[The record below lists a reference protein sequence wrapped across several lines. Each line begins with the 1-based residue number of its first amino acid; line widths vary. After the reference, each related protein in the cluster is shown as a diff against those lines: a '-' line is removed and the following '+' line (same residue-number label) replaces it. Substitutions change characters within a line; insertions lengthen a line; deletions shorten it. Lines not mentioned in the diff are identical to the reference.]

1 MPLVAL
7 ANNSPG
13 THSAA
18 EKIDCKF
25 TQSFRTMQIKSQKSK
40 KKATKVT
47 ELRFH
52 RALFLANG
60 KHLWRE
66 NRPAERKRA
75 GKEVPELEIGDPD
88 CRWTVGHSKK
98 RRIHGTKPYHRP
110 HSAEN
115 STERHRPKKHRTSTK
130 AHRTLSEGRK
140 GEKYSTGRKFGT
152 ESALANEQNRSKK
165 HERDEKIGTKF
176 GRLAKNEYLCAAF

>member
-25 TQSFRTMQIKSQKSK
+25 TKSFRTMQIKSQKSK

-88 CRWTVGHSKK
+88 CRSFQKPTNSWDKVLPSATICRKF
-98 RRIHGTKPYHRP
+98 HGTA
-110 HSAEN
+110 SA
-115 STERHRPKKHRTSTK
+115 KKHRTSTK
-130 AHRTLSEGRK
+130 AHRTLNEGRK
-140 GEKYSTGRKFGT
+140 GEKFSTGRKFGT

-165 HERDEKIGTKF
+165 HGRDEKIGTKF